1 MRLILTGLLAGLKRS
16 AAPFLLLFAAML
28 CWSGV
33 LAPFAWE
40 ETQPAPIQIG
50 VLDEEQ
56 GAFSPLLLSLLQ
68 KPLGQ
73 AAELKILAPGDPQ
86 EGCAA
91 VLILPR
97 GFWQGI
103 MDGENLSPVL
113 RLYAASPLEGLWAGA
128 LARSGAR
135 TIETAQRQ
143 IAGMV
148 PVLREAGLDGRELE
162 AALMRADLSL
172 LDRYLSRG
180 GRLHPVRL
188 SATGALNLGRYLL
201 CSAATILMSAAAFLF
216 WEGFSVLNRFARYA
230 QRPSLFACA
239 LLLALVLSAGL
250 WLPVAVLLKGGFPEP
265 HALAALWLSSAGQL
279 LLTVSLPGRG
289 ACAPRSARLWGNAFS
304 TGQRA
309 ARALH
314 TQGGSGAGGP
324 DCPAGRE
331 NSAARSRA
339 FGFCAAAGGCPAR
352 ARTDRFARH
361 TAGGRAASRGGRG
374 VPHLYCGRARQHPL
388 SD

>member
-1 MRLILTGLLAGLKRS
+1 MRLILTGLLVGLKRS

-33 LAPFAWE
+33 LAPFARE
-40 ETQPAPIQIG
+40 EEQPAPVRIG
-50 VLDEEQ
+50 VLDEER

-73 AAELKILAPGDPQ
+73 AAELRILAPGDPQ
-86 EGCAA
+86 EDCAA

-103 MDGENLSPVL
+103 MDGENRSPVL

-148 PVLREAGLDGRELE
+148 PVLRAAGLDGGELE

-230 QRPSLFACA
+230 RRPSLFTCA
-239 LLLALVLSAGL
+239 LLLALLLSAGL

-265 HALAALWLSSAGQL
+265 HAFAALWLSSAGQL

-289 ACAPRSARLWGNAFS
+289 ACAAASVGLTLGQALFGGGLFPEALLPPALFRLAGWLPLTLRRGAL
-304 TGQRA
+304 GA
-309 ARALH
+309 ACF
-314 TQGGSGAGGP
+314 GAGEG
-324 DCPAGRE
+324 AGRLLL
-331 NSAARSRA
+331 AA
-339 FGFCAAAGGCPAR
+339 GFFAAAALVSGLLWNRERRNPW
-352 ARTDRFARH
+352 
-361 TAGGRAASRGGRG
+361 
-374 VPHLYCGRARQHPL
+374 
-388 SD
+388 

>member
-289 ACAPRSARLWGNAFS
+289 ACAAASVGLTLGQALFGGGFFPEALLPPVLFRLAGWLPLTLRRSALG
-304 TGQRA
+304 A
-309 ARALH
+309 ACF
-314 TQGGSGAGGP
+314 GAGEG
-324 DCPAGRE
+324 
-331 NSAARSRA
+331 AALLLLA
-339 FGFCAAAGGCPAR
+339 VGFFAAAALVSGLLWNR
-352 ARTDRFARH
+352 ERRNLR
-361 TAGGRAASRGGRG
+361 
-374 VPHLYCGRARQHPL
+374 
-388 SD
+388 